1 MCLDK
6 KLFFIFFSTSIYCF
20 SSSPPSASQ
29 ALQFFVDLGFQNSRA
44 AFQRVCVHRIP
55 VFILNY
61 IYARVVILG
70 ILRVVNWSLL
80 FCKKH
85 FKEIK

>member
-1 MCLDK
+1 MFLDK
-6 KLFFIFFSTSIYCF
+6 KLFFIFFSTSFYCF

-29 ALQFFVDLGFQNSRA
+29 ALQFIVDLGFQNSP

-70 ILRVVNWSLL
+70 ILRVVHWSLL
-80 FCKKH
+80 FWKEH
-85 FKEIK
+85 FKEIR